1 MKTTVE
7 KPSTNRLNRVGT
19 INEQTDTS
27 VSQVTGVEKTYLPSP
42 EVVLDVCNDVDL
54 KGKKM
59 DNDNIQVLWSDYR
72 DNTTM
77 HGLKNMNLK
86 QRHRLR
92 W

>member
-1 MKTTVE
+1 MKTTVD

-27 VSQVTGVEKTYLPSP
+27 VSQVEKTYLPSR

-54 KGKKM
+54 KGKKV